1 MQTVNEARD
10 ETAKLCPNDSDRVET
25 VRMELR
31 GTTLM
36 KRKENRVSA
45 WNKSRTNLG
54 ECPEI
59 EPFSIE
65 YINEKVKL
73 LKKKRIALVDYRYL
87 SNALIQVCISLE

>member
-1 MQTVNEARD
+1 MQTVNEVRD
-10 ETAKLCPNDSDRVET
+10 ETAELCSNDSDRVET

-31 GTTLM
+31 GAALM

-54 ECPEI
+54 ECSGI
-59 EPFSIE
+59 ESFSIE

-73 LKKKRIALVDYRYL
+73 LKRKRIALVDYRYL